1 MGDPASAENAVLSAE
16 NAALRAEIA
25 ALRDEL
31 KRRERSC
38 HPTHVCTGDPF
49 LRLDPLECTKLS
61 NDEIRRYSRQLIMS
75 EIGPERQ
82 RLLRSKSVLIVG
94 AGGLCS
100 TSAMYLS
107 GAGIGRIGVVDFD
120 RVEISNLQR
129 QIIHKESDEGELKS
143 ISASRSIRE
152 FNSDTRVVAYPVML
166 MPENALEIIRPYDL
180 VLDCT
185 DNVSSRYLIND
196 ACVMLDKPLVSGSAL
211 RMEGHVTVYHY
222 GEMGPCYR
230 CLFPDPPPRDAQG
243 NCNNE
248 GVLGVVP
255 GIIGCIQALEAIKVL
270 ICGQTLSGRML
281 YLDANTSVFREFKLR
296 ARNSNCSVCGDRPR
310 ITKLFNYESC
320 SPSPI
325 LPGNASIVPD
335 SQKITARD
343 YFFQVLEKKQ
353 KHLLL
358 DVRPSVQFN
367 ICSLPQSVNAPLSEL
382 DDVIQRLDPP
392 VVPSSPI
399 YVICRRGKDSQ
410 LAVKKLVDL
419 GFYNAKSIIGG
430 VSAWSRE
437 VDSDFPTY

>member
-1 MGDPASAENAVLSAE
+1 
-16 NAALRAEIA
+16 
-25 ALRDEL
+25 
-31 KRRERSC
+31 
-38 HPTHVCTGDPF
+38 
-49 LRLDPLECTKLS
+49 
-61 NDEIRRYSRQLIMS
+61 
-75 EIGPERQ
+75 
-82 RLLRSKSVLIVG
+82 
-94 AGGLCS
+94 
-100 TSAMYLS
+100 MYLS